1 MHKSNMCKMGEKGF
15 KITTC
20 EKKVSISLE
29 YVQKNKNRRNYINKH
44 IYPMGM
50 FG

>member
-1 MHKSNMCKMGEKGF
+1 MCKMGEKGL

-20 EKKVSISLE
+20 EKK